1 MTVCSKYAVDCS
13 RAVAFIVL
21 WEARR
26 VSPTLITLSL
36 LGWDQ
41 GTTGS
46 WWGEKQLSSGLIQTL
61 IGYLKKNNTWSISV
75 QTTLSTRTLA
85 NFPQSPDYG
94 VSKEG
99 SFCMSQL
106 TGNEHAWRVISAFSR
121 VLHTQVKHDDD
132 ICILSDSVRKQTE
145 TESLSL
151 TKPKR
156 R

>member
-21 WEARR
+21 REARR

-61 IGYLKKNNTWSISV
+61 IGYLKKNNTWSLSV
-75 QTTLSTRTLA
+75 QTTLSNGLSQTSHNPQFMGCQKRAHFVCHNEQEMSRLDA
-85 NFPQSPDYG
+85 LSLLFP
-94 VSKEG
+94 
-99 SFCMSQL
+99 
-106 TGNEHAWRVISAFSR
+106 W

-132 ICILSDSVRKQTE
+132 ICILLDSVGKQTE
-145 TESLSL
+145 TESVSL
-151 TKPKR
+151 TKPKPR
-156 R
+156 